1 VLDTSALIDLFRGS
15 EKAEG
20 FVDDESATTVITY
33 YEIFQRLKY
42 KKPRA
47 EENFF
52 KYFFTVVPVLVYDVF
67 AAEISS
73 DIMAR
78 LLSMGTPVNAFDV
91 LIAGIAVA
99 NKADKLITRDND
111 FLKISKVADIDVLVY

>member
-33 YEIFQRLKY
+33 YEIFQRLKH

-52 KYFFTVVPVLVYDVF
+52 KYFF
-67 AAEISS
+67 
-73 DIMAR
+73 
-78 LLSMGTPVNAFDV
+78 
-91 LIAGIAVA
+91 
-99 NKADKLITRDND
+99 
-111 FLKISKVADIDVLVY
+111 